1 MTFNAKK
8 CSVLSV
14 GQSNSHESYFL
25 NNIILENVNSHPY
38 LGIEIS
44 SDLKWNRH
52 IDLTVSKTN
61 RLLGMLRR
69 VLKTADTKTRQVAY
83 NTLVRP
89 VLKYGCEVWDPYTKK
104 NIDKIE
110 KSAK

>member
-1 MTFNAKK
+1 
-8 CSVLSV
+8 
-14 GQSNSHESYFL
+14 
-25 NNIILENVNSHPY
+25 
-38 LGIEIS
+38 
-44 SDLKWNRH
+44 
-52 IDLTVSKTN
+52 
-61 RLLGMLRR
+61 MLRR

>member
-1 MTFNAKK
+1 MLKK

-25 NNIILENVNSHPY
+25 NNIRLESVKSHPY

-52 IDLTVSKTN
+52 IDFTVSKAD

-69 VLKTADTKTRQVAY
+69 VLKTADTKTQQVAY

-89 VLKYGCEVWDPYTKK
+89 VLEYGCEVGDPYTKK
-104 NIDKIE
+104 NFDKIE
-110 KSAK
+110 KCKIEH